1 MDTAV
6 QEWLEIARDD
16 LGAARSFLR
25 KTNEYAVFM
34 CQQAIEKTIKALLFG
49 FAAVPSR
56 KHDLMRLA
64 DEAGIL
70 NACSDQQKA
79 FLSTLTEFYIEVRAS
94 GDRLR
99 LGYYM

>member
-1 MDTAV
+1 
-6 QEWLEIARDD
+6 
-16 LGAARSFLR
+16 
-25 KTNEYAVFM
+25 M
-34 CQQAIEKTIKALLFG
+34 CQQAIEKTIKALYQHR

-79 FLSTLTEFYIEVRAS
+79 FLSTLTEFYIEVRYP

-99 LGYYM
+99 LGTICSREFAEMLQASTEEMIGWLDSQLSE